1 MYISRRLLLKAVPG
15 LALAGGLGFSAGAR
29 AEDFTMKLTTTAS
42 NDLDSKWLEL
52 LKAGVEAASA
62 GKIKAN
68 IYPASQLGSAE
79 TTIEGVTMGTVEV
92 AINAS
97 GVYEGLEPRFAALA
111 VPGVITS
118 MAQGAK
124 VLADPAVRER
134 LGQIARDKGVEVL
147 TTLVHSPVGIV
158 SRQPITTLADFKGMK
173 IRVPGSALLI
183 EQLKQLG
190 ASPIAMSLGEVL
202 PAFQNGTIDGV
213 YAGSTIFSAL
223 KYYDISKNLTL
234 LPETFVVIVALVN
247 SDFMTSL
254 GPLAAVV
261 REQAR
266 KADTEGAAWG
276 ATDVTNA
283 HVAWEK
289 NGGKT
294 IKLPDADA
302 TRYLDLVVPVAL
314 KNLGKE
320 ARADYDVLK
329 AASVKYS

>member
-1 MYISRRLLLKAVPG
+1 MDISRRLLLKAMPG
-15 LALAGGLGFSAGAR
+15 LAFGGSFGFPAAAR
-29 AEDFTMKLTTTAS
+29 AADFIMKLTTTAS
-42 NDLDSKWLEL
+42 NDLDTKWLEL
-52 LKAGVEAASA
+52 LKASVEAASA

-79 TTIEGVTMGTVEV
+79 TTIEGVAMGTVEV

-97 GVYEGLEPRFAALA
+97 GLYEGLDPRFAVLA
-111 VPGVITS
+111 VPGVITN
-118 MAQGAK
+118 MTQGAK
-124 VLADPAVRER
+124 VLADPSVRER
-134 LGQIARDKGVEVL
+134 LSQIARDKGVEVL
-147 TTLVHSPVGIV
+147 TALAHSPVGIV
-158 SRQPITTLADFKGMK
+158 SRKPIAALADFGGMK

-183 EQLKQLG
+183 AQLKQLG

-234 LPETFVVIVALVN
+234 LPETFVVIVGLVN

-254 GPLAAVV
+254 GPLAAMV

-283 HVAWEK
+283 QAAWQK

-294 IKLPDADA
+294 IKLPDAQA
-302 TRYLDLVVPVAL
+302 KQYLDRVVPVAL

>member
-1 MYISRRLLLKAVPG
+1 MDTSRRLLLKAVPG

-29 AEDFTMKLTTTAS
+29 AEDYVMKLTTTAS
-42 NDLDSKWLEL
+42 NDLDTKWLEL
-52 LKAGVEAASA
+52 LKAGVEAAGT

-68 IYPASQLGSAE
+68 VYPASQLGSAE
-79 TTIEGVTMGTVEV
+79 TTIEGVTMGTVEL

-97 GVYEGLEPRFAALA
+97 GVYEGLEPRFAVLA

-118 MAQGAK
+118 MAQGAR

-147 TTLVHSPVGIV
+147 TALVHSPVGIV
-158 SRQPITTLADFKGMK
+158 SRKPIAMLADFGGMK

-223 KYYDISKNLTL
+223 KYYDISRNLTL
-234 LPETFVVIVALVN
+234 LPETVVVIVGLVN
-247 SDFMTSL
+247 SDFMKSL
-254 GPLAAVV
+254 GPLEAMV

-276 ATDVTNA
+276 ETDVTNA
-283 HVAWEK
+283 QAAWEK

-294 IKLPDADA
+294 IKMPDADA
-302 TRYLDLVVPVAL
+302 KRYLDLVVPVAL
-314 KNLGKE
+314 KNLSNE

>member
-1 MYISRRLLLKAVPG
+1 MDTSRRLLLKAVPG

-29 AEDFTMKLTTTAS
+29 AEDFVMKLTTTAS
-42 NDLDSKWLEL
+42 NDLDTKWLEL
-52 LKAGVEAASA
+52 LKAGVEAAGT

-97 GVYEGLEPRFAALA
+97 GVYEGLEPRFAVLA

-118 MAQGAK
+118 MAQGAR

-147 TTLVHSPVGIV
+147 TALVHSPVGIV
-158 SRQPITTLADFKGMK
+158 SRKPIAMLADFGGMK
-173 IRVPGSALLI
+173 VRVPGSALLI

-190 ASPIAMSLGEVL
+190 ALPIAMSLGEVL
-202 PAFQNGTIDGV
+202 PAYQNGTIDGV

-223 KYYDISKNLTL
+223 KYYDVSRNLTL
-234 LPETFVVIVALVN
+234 LPDTFVVIVGLVN
-247 SDFMTSL
+247 SDIMKSL
-254 GPLAAVV
+254 GPLEAMV

-276 ATDVTNA
+276 ETDVTNA
-283 HVAWEK
+283 QAAWEK
-289 NGGKT
+289 NDGKT

-302 TRYLDLVVPVAL
+302 KRYLDLVVPVAL
-314 KNLGKE
+314 KNLSKE
-320 ARADYDVLK
+320 ARADYDVFE

>member
-1 MYISRRLLLKAVPG
+1 MHISRRLLLKAMPG
-15 LALAGGLGFSAGAR
+15 LALAGDLGFSAGAR

-42 NDLDSKWLEL
+42 NDLDTKWLEL

-97 GVYEGLEPRFAALA
+97 GVYEGLEPRFAVLA

-147 TTLVHSPVGIV
+147 TALVHSPVGIV

-183 EQLKQLG
+183 QQLKQLG

-213 YAGSTIFSAL
+213 YAGSAIFSAL

-266 KADTEGAAWG
+266 KVDTEGAAWG

-283 HVAWEK
+283 HVAWER

-294 IKLPDADA
+294 IKLPEADA

-314 KNLGKE
+314 NNLGTE

>member
-1 MYISRRLLLKAVPG
+1 MDTSRRLLLKALPG
-15 LALAGGLGFSAGAR
+15 LALAGGLGFSTGAR

-52 LKAGVEAASA
+52 LKAGVETASA

-68 IYPASQLGSAE
+68 VYPASQLGSAE

-97 GVYEGLEPRFAALA
+97 GVYEGLEPRFAVLA
-111 VPGVITS
+111 VPGVITG
-118 MAQGAK
+118 MAQGSK
-124 VLADPAVRER
+124 VMADPAVRER

-147 TTLVHSPVGIV
+147 TALVHSPVGIV
-158 SRQPITTLADFKGMK
+158 SRRPISTVADFGGMK

-183 EQLKQLG
+183 AQLRQLG

-234 LPETFVVIVALVN
+234 LPDTFVVIVGLVN
-247 SDFMTSL
+247 SDFMKSL
-254 GPLAAVV
+254 GPLEAMV

-276 ATDVTNA
+276 GTDVTNA
-283 HVAWEK
+283 QAAWEK

-294 IKLPDADA
+294 VKLPDADA
-302 TRYLDLVVPVAL
+302 KRYLDLVVPVAH
-314 KNLGKE
+314 KNLIEE
-320 ARADYDVLK
+320 ARADYEVLK

>member
-1 MYISRRLLLKAVPG
+1 MHISRRLLLKAMPG
-15 LALAGGLGFSAGAR
+15 LALAGDLGFSAGAR

-42 NDLDSKWLEL
+42 NDLDTKWLEL

-97 GVYEGLEPRFAALA
+97 GVYEGLEPRFAVLA

-147 TTLVHSPVGIV
+147 TALVHSPVGIV

-183 EQLKQLG
+183 QQLKQLG

-266 KADTEGAAWG
+266 KVDTEGAAWG

-283 HVAWEK
+283 HVAWER

-294 IKLPDADA
+294 IKLPEADA

-314 KNLGKE
+314 NNLGTE